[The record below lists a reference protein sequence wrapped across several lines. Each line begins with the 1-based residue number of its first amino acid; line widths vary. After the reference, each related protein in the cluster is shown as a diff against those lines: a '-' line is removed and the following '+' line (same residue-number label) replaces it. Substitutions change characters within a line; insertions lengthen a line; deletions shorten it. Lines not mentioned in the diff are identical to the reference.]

1 MGRGQAAARCG
12 RDGGTIGT
20 REGWRLRSRSDR
32 VCWFRWGWLCGSC
45 GGLWSTRL
53 VADIQAGNLR
63 LGGDRDY
70 HRTCAE
76 RDRARHWC
84 VDYPYP
90 RAAARRGAGGARL
103 SVSCRGAAGGSV
115 GGDRHR
121 GRRRDL
127 LHGGPLPGGAGFPG
141 LGTGVAGAWD
151 WWYAPVHAA
160 VATVLGLDWTKRF
173 IPRSKKGPH
182 GIVGALLF
190 GIFSFRRGHTPTVG
204 VGGAVT
210 VGSCVLPPPPQ

>member
-1 MGRGQAAARCG
+1 
-12 RDGGTIGT
+12 
-20 REGWRLRSRSDR
+20 EGWRLRSRSDR

-53 VADIQAGNLR
+53 ADQVGNLR

-84 VDYPYP
+84 VDHPHP

-103 SVSCRGAAGGSV
+103 SVSCRGAAGGRV
-115 GGDRHR
+115 GGGRHC
-121 GRRRDL
+121 GGGGGL
-127 LHGGPLPGGAGFPG
+127 LRGGARVGGVGFPG
-141 LGTGVAGAWD
+141 VGAGVAGAWD

-160 VATVLGLDWTKRF
+160 VATVLGLDWTKVH
-173 IPRSKKGPH
+173 SALKQKGPSRH
-182 GIVGALLF
+182 CGGPFCSGVV
-190 GIFSFRRGHTPTVG
+190 SSTPLV
-204 VGGAVT
+204 
-210 VGSCVLPPPPQ
+210 P